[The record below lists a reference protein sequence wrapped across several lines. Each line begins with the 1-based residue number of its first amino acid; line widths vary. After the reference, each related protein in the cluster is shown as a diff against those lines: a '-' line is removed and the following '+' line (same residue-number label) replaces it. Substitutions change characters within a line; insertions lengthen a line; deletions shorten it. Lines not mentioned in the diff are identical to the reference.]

1 MRNIRQTFLRLP
13 LLRAAQK
20 RKGVPHRT
28 RTLLTPPARPIRART
43 HTQLYSSILA
53 KISASLKRKYSYKIK
68 KMKKSTF
75 HKKNKN
81 THLLSNFDSIAPPTR
96 QQHPVARL
104 DRRGHNVALFIR
116 RARSDGDH
124 RRLRERIRRGRS
136 REEYSRCRFLNH
148 IPYQSHF
155 YQSREGRKERTV
167 SGLKRWT
174 KTRSR
179 RGTRDLMD
187 LNVAWAA
194 AAFQKYTIRDWL
206 TKKKVMHTMT
216 LNNRK

>member
-1 MRNIRQTFLRLP
+1 M
-13 LLRAAQK
+13 
-20 RKGVPHRT
+20 
-28 RTLLTPPARPIRART
+28 
-43 HTQLYSSILA
+43 
-53 KISASLKRKYSYKIK
+53 KIK
-68 KMKKSTF
+68 INLPQ
-75 HKKNKN
+75 KKNEKN
-81 THLLSNFDSIAPPTR
+81 THLLSNFNSIASPTR

-124 RRLRERIRRGRS
+124 RRFRERIRRGRS

-148 IPYQSHF
+148 VPFQSHF